1 MAGFV
6 RSVVSKKKKRF
17 VEDGFDLDLT
27 YITPNI
33 IAMGFPSSGVEGI
46 YRNPLPEVQRFFAK
60 RHAGHYKVIHSP
72 ILLPSPP
79 ISHRHSQIYNLC
91 SERSYDLEGL
101 FDCVEVFPFDDH
113 NPCALKL
120 IETFCSTI
128 YSYLNADRLNVVAIH
143 CKAGKGRTGTMIASY
158 LLHSGI
164 CQSAEDALAMFGR
177 ERTHNG
183 KGVTIPSQIR
193 YVHYYENL
201 LRRRDV
207 ISYTFQITHI
217 RLITVPNFDP
227 SITGGGCDPYLIV
240 KMLFPIDLQTSTTTA
255 ASAAAAGGGTST
267 TTSGSNIYKQ
277 KTIFNQFLETKK
289 VKKYYP
295 SEKCIDMDLSSSNV
309 KIRGDVNLMFYD
321 HDVYSS
327 DDKMCQIWINT
338 AFIEKNYLIF
348 DKSVIDR
355 ACKDKY
361 NRAFDADFKIEIY
374 LHRVEDDDINIA
386 SYAEDEGEGDEGDDD
401 DEEEG

>member
-1 MAGFV
+1 
-6 RSVVSKKKKRF
+6 
-17 VEDGFDLDLT
+17 
-27 YITPNI
+27 
-33 IAMGFPSSGVEGI
+33 
-46 YRNPLPEVQRFFAK
+46 
-60 RHAGHYKVIHSP
+60 
-72 ILLPSPP
+72 
-79 ISHRHSQIYNLC
+79 
-91 SERSYDLEGL
+91 
-101 FDCVEVFPFDDH
+101 
-113 NPCALKL
+113 
-120 IETFCSTI
+120 
-128 YSYLNADRLNVVAIH
+128 
-143 CKAGKGRTGTMIASY
+143 MIASY

-207 ISYTFQITHI
+207 ISYTYQITHI

-227 SITGGGCDPYLIV
+227 SITGGGCDPYVII
-240 KMLFPIDLQTSTTTA
+240 KMLFPIDQQTSTTTP
-255 ASAAAAGGGTST
+255 TPTNTT
-267 TTSGSNIYKQ
+267 TTSSSNIYKQ

-295 SEKCIDMDLSSSNV
+295 SEKCIDLDLVPYNV
-309 KIRGDVNLMFYD
+309 KIRGDVNLMFVD

-338 AFIEKNYLIF
+338 AFIERNYLIF

-355 ACKDKY
+355 ACKDKH

-374 LHRVEDDDINIA
+374 LHRVEDDEINIA
-386 SYAEDEGEGDEGDDD
+386 SYAEDEGEGEEGEED

>member
-1 MAGFV
+1 
-6 RSVVSKKKKRF
+6 
-17 VEDGFDLDLT
+17 
-27 YITPNI
+27 
-33 IAMGFPSSGVEGI
+33 
-46 YRNPLPEVQRFFAK
+46 
-60 RHAGHYKVIHSP
+60 
-72 ILLPSPP
+72 
-79 ISHRHSQIYNLC
+79 LC
-91 SERSYDLEGL
+91 SERSYDLQGL

-113 NPCALKL
+113 NPCALKV
-120 IETFCSTI
+120 IEHFCTSVDL
-128 YSYLNADRLNVVAIH
+128 YFAAHPSNVVAIH
-143 CKAGKGRTGTMIASY
+143 CKAGKGRTGTMIAAY

-177 ERTHNG
+177 ERTQDG

-193 YVHYYENL
+193 YVHYYESL

-207 ISYTFQITHI
+207 ISYTYQITHI

-227 SITGGGCDPYLIV
+227 SITGGGCDPYVIV
-240 KMLFPIDLQTSTTTA
+240 KMLFPIDLQTLPSGGSGVT
-255 ASAAAAGGGTST
+255 SGGGGGS
-267 TTSGSNIYKQ
+267 SSSSSSNIYKQ

-295 SEKCIDMDLSSSNV
+295 SEKCIDLDLFPYNV

-338 AFIEKNYLIF
+338 AFIDRNYLVF

-355 ACKDKY
+355 ACKDKH
-361 NRAFDADFKIEIY
+361 NRAFDVDFKIEIY

-386 SYAEDEGEGDEGDDD
+386 SYAEDDEGEEDEE